1 VNNVFSLENIP
12 IKNPGVLVYKKGP
25 YRRYPMFKNM
35 LIDAMTLSNYFRDE
49 RLDGPTEMLLDLFLA
64 EDQAGKGD
72 IEKIEELYDLLFI
85 LLDDV
90 RDKRYN
96 LDFSKA
102 IKGKTAIPEKVF
114 QALVRLSFNC
124 SRILAVYNTPGESH
138 V

>member
-1 VNNVFSLENIP
+1 
-12 IKNPGVLVYKKGP
+12 
-25 YRRYPMFKNM
+25 MFKNM